1 MTEPLLICLVGA
13 ECSGKTTLA
22 QALAAHFSGLWVPES
37 LRTFCEVHG
46 RTPNKEEQ
54 SEVLES
60 QLFRET
66 ELLAQARREACNHVF
81 CDTAPLLTAVYS
93 EYFFSDKSL
102 YARAHALHS
111 GYSLTIL
118 LAPDLPWQPDGIQRD
133 GPNVRDRVQ
142 SLIER
147 ELSLHPRVARISGYG
162 ASRLQAAI
170 SAVES
175 LVLIDSRICKT

>member
-1 MTEPLLICLVGA
+1 MTEPMLICLVGA

-46 RTPNKEEQ
+46 RTPKVDEQ
-54 SEVLES
+54 SEILES
-60 QLFRET
+60 QLSRET
-66 ELLAQARREACNHVF
+66 EQLVLARHGKCAHVF

-93 EYFFSDKSL
+93 EFFFSDRSL
-102 YARAHALHS
+102 YERAHALHS
-111 GYSLTIL
+111 RYSLTIL
-118 LAPDLPWQPDGIQRD
+118 LAPDLPWQPDGVQRD
-133 GPNVRDRVQ
+133 GPNVRDGVH

-147 ELSLHPRVARISGYG
+147 ELTQHPRVARISGRG

-175 LVLIDSRICKT
+175 LVSIDSRICKT

>member
-1 MTEPLLICLVGA
+1 MTEPMLICLVGA

-46 RTPNKEEQ
+46 RTPKVDEQ
-54 SEVLES
+54 SEILES
-60 QLFRET
+60 QLSRET
-66 ELLAQARREACNHVF
+66 EQLVQARHGKCAHVF

-93 EYFFSDKSL
+93 EFFFSDRSL
-102 YARAHALHS
+102 YERAHALHS
-111 GYSLTIL
+111 RYSLTIL
-118 LAPDLPWQPDGIQRD
+118 LAPDLPWQPDGVQRD
-133 GPNVRDRVQ
+133 GPNVRDGVH

-147 ELSLHPRVARISGYG
+147 ELTVHPQVARISGRG

-175 LVLIDSRICKT
+175 LVSIDSRICKT

>member
-54 SEVLES
+54 SEVLEC
-60 QLFRET
+60 QLFLET

-133 GPNVRDRVQ
+133 GPNVRDRVH

-147 ELSLHPRVARISGYG
+147 ELTLHPRVARISGYG

>member
-46 RTPNKEEQ
+46 RTPNKDEQ

-102 YARAHALHS
+102 YARAHVLHS